1 MTKGFFFD
9 GDIKDEVW
17 KKEWKNMPEFVQEDV
32 SPFKAIMVNFENKQD
47 MEAFAKLVGQGI
59 TMKTQS
65 IYYHHLL
72 QSHNQGH
79 KNDSSTQ
86 QYSKEHYHQYHTF

>member
-9 GDIKDEVW
+9 GDVKDEVW

-65 IYYHHLL
+65 IYYPKAEIDGIM
-72 QSHNQGH
+72 NKRYVDAKKKRTGTE
-79 KNDSSTQ
+79 DAT
-86 QYSKEHYHQYHTF
+86 